1 MRGAADD
8 PRFWAS
14 GISLVAH
21 MCSPRVPAVHMNTR
35 YIVTTTGWFGGGA
48 DLTGDLERHLIA
60 LAAQY
65 QNRNAADHIRLW
77 LFEVKQAAHRLDLV
91 PGFRDL
97 DNVVCD
103 NRLRMMLRIVL

>member
-1 MRGAADD
+1 MLTELRRRNWFTENGGRDD
-8 PRFWAS
+8 LP
-14 GISLVAH
+14 
-21 MCSPRVPAVHMNTR
+21 
-35 YIVTTTGWFGGGA
+35 
-48 DLTGDLERHLIA
+48 GDLERHLIA

-77 LFEVKQAAHRLDLV
+77 LFEVKQAAHRLV